1 MRGRLMRRQK
11 RRARPKAAAKSRRA
25 APPVQALSDEAA
37 NLASPEPSQ
46 EGRIEAVGREAV
58 DQSVQDPLDDW
69 PDTDTDRG
77 LVERTG
83 EDVERPKR

>member
-1 MRGRLMRRQK
+1 MKQRK

-25 APPVQALSDEAA
+25 APPAEPVSDEAA
-37 NLASPEPSQ
+37 NLASPGPSE
-46 EGRIEAVGREAV
+46 EGRIEAVRREAV

-69 PDTDTDRG
+69 PGTDIDRR

>member
-1 MRGRLMRRQK
+1 
-11 RRARPKAAAKSRRA
+11 
-25 APPVQALSDEAA
+25 VSDEAA
-37 NLASPEPSQ
+37 NLALPGPSE
-46 EGRIEAVGREAV
+46 EGRMEAARREAV

-69 PDTDTDRG
+69 PEADTDRH